1 MRWLMRLIRR
11 NRLEDELDREL
22 ASHVEAEIERLIA
35 DGLTPSEAR
44 RQALAAFGGFEP
56 IRERAREARGT
67 QWIEHLWQ
75 DIRYGARVLRKSP
88 GFTLAAVGS
97 LAIAIG
103 ANAAMFS
110 VTDALLFRPLPVER
124 PRELVFLNRAGY
136 DEPTLR
142 FSYPALQRFR
152 QGVPEVPFAAH
163 TSIARTLFSVDGPS
177 ELVLGQLVTGDW
189 FDVLGVRAEAGRVFT
204 AADTRE
210 LGGKPVVVLSD
221 DFWMRRFARD
231 PAVIGRTVTINRV
244 PVTVVGIAA
253 RGFAGLTI
261 GTRLDCWLPLT
272 MQQELRFYTNNSA
285 EDADPRK
292 PWLPQDG
299 ISFLTVVA
307 RLPDGIA
314 HTAVPARMAAV
325 HRQSVDSQAEKQ
337 FDPERR
343 AFVRREYLELMPAWR
358 GQSPLR
364 ETFTKPLQALMGMTA
379 LVLLIGCANLA
390 SLILARGTARSR
402 ELSLRLSLGAG
413 RGRIVRQLTTESL
426 LLAGLGGLAAVA
438 VARWGA
444 DGLLKL
450 AATTRVPIPLSL
462 PFDWR
467 LITFAAAAS
476 LLTGLAFGLMPA
488 LRLSRAGLV
497 DGLKA
502 GSRVTSSSGRETR
515 VPFGRVLIIAQVT
528 LALTLLVGAVAFV
541 RTFKNLLS
549 EQTGFEREQVVS
561 ARFEPVLAGFGKE
574 QWPALSERL
583 LDAAQRVPG
592 VRSASLGMTGTLTG
606 VMRIGGGIV
615 VEGQPPHVGPEWTLR
630 EEQVGDDFFAT
641 MGMALVRGRDFRRT
655 DGAGTQSVA
664 VINETMA
671 KRFFGDVDPIGRHF
685 GYGSPPEFEVIGIV
699 RDARVDGPGRPV
711 PSLAYL
717 PLRQHPD
724 DIANY
729 LYVRVTSAPDT
740 AANTLRAALSS
751 AEPGLAIRE
760 VTTLDEL
767 TGRTVA
773 RERLMSQLTSGFG
786 LLALAV
792 AALGLYATISYSVVR
807 RTSELGVRLALGA
820 SPGSVRW
827 LVLRETL
834 LVVGAGCVI
843 GLLLAVPALRY
854 VGTLLF
860 GLSPGDP
867 VTLAAATAVLL
878 SVSILAALIPAM
890 RAARTD
896 PIRALRT
903 E

>member
-22 ASHVEAEIERLIA
+22 ASHVDAEIERLIA
-35 DGLTPSEAR
+35 DGLTPADAR
-44 RQALAAFGGFEP
+44 RQALAAFGGLEP

-75 DIRYGARVLRKSP
+75 DVRYGARVLRKSP

-97 LAIAIG
+97 LAIGIG

-124 PRELVFLNRAGY
+124 PKELVFLSRAGY
-136 DEPTLR
+136 AETNLR

-152 QGVPEVPFAAH
+152 QGVPDVPFAGH
-163 TSIARTLFSVDGPS
+163 SSITRTLLAVDGPA
-177 ELVLGQLVTGDW
+177 ELVLGQLVTGNW

-204 AADTRE
+204 AADTQE
-210 LGGKPVVVLSD
+210 IGGKPVVVLSD
-221 DFWMRRFARD
+221 DFWRRRFAGD
-231 PAVIGRTVTINRV
+231 PAVVGRTVTMNRV

-253 RGFAGLTI
+253 RGFSGLTI
-261 GTRLDCWLPLT
+261 GTSLDCWLPVT
-272 MQQELRFYTNNSA
+272 MQHELRYYTNSSS
-285 EDADPRK
+285 EDSDPRN

-299 ISFLTVVA
+299 ISFLNVVA
-307 RLPDGIA
+307 RLPDGTR
-314 HTAVPARMAAV
+314 HTAVAARMAAL
-325 HRQSVDSQAEKQ
+325 HRQSVDSQAEKLP
-337 FDPERR
+337 DPQRR
-343 AFVRREYLELMPAWR
+343 EFKRREYLELVPAWR

-364 ETFTKPLQALMGMTA
+364 ETFTQPLQVLMGTTA

-390 SLILARGTARSR
+390 SLMLARGTARSR
-402 ELSLRLSLGAG
+402 ELSLRLSLGAS

-444 DGLLKL
+444 DGLLRL
-450 AATTRVPIPLSL
+450 AATTRTPIPLSL

-467 LITFAAAAS
+467 LIGFAAAAS

-497 DGLKA
+497 DNLKA
-502 GSRVTSSSGRETR
+502 GSRVTSSPGRETR
-515 VPFGRVLIIAQVT
+515 VPLGRVLIVAQVT

-541 RTFKNLLS
+541 RTFKNLLA
-549 EQTGFEREQVVS
+549 EQSGFEREQVVS
-561 ARFEPVLAGFGKE
+561 ARFEPRLAGFDKE

-583 LDAAQRVPG
+583 LEAARRVPG
-592 VRSASLGMTGTLTG
+592 VRSASLGLTGTLTG
-606 VMRIGGGIV
+606 VMRIGGDIV
-615 VEGQPPHVGPEWTLR
+615 VEGQPPHVGPDWNLR
-630 EEQVGDDFFAT
+630 EEQVGDDFFKT
-641 MGMALVRGRDFRRT
+641 MGMSIVRGREFRVSDR
-655 DGAGTQSVA
+655 AGGQSVA

-671 KRFFGDVDPIGRHF
+671 RRFFGDVDPIGRHF
-685 GYGSPPEFEVIGIV
+685 GYGSPPEFEVVGIV
-699 RDARVDGPGRPV
+699 RDARIDGPGRPI

-724 DIANY
+724 EVANY
-729 LYVRVTSAPDT
+729 LYIRVTGTAEAAGSA
-740 AANTLRAALSS
+740 LRAALAS
-751 AEPGLAIRE
+751 AEPGLAVRE
-760 VTTLDEL
+760 VVTLDEL

-834 LVVGAGCVI
+834 VVVGAGCLI

-854 VGTLLF
+854 VSTLLF

-867 VTLAAATAVLL
+867 ATLAAATAVLL
-878 SVSILAALIPAM
+878 AVSILAALIPAM

>member
-1 MRWLMRLIRR
+1 MGWITRLLRR
-11 NRLEDELDREL
+11 GRLERELDSEL
-22 ASHVEAEIERLIA
+22 AFHVDAETERLIGE
-35 DGLTPSEAR
+35 GLPPVEAR
-44 RQALAAFGGFEP
+44 RHALATFGGLEP
-56 IRERAREARGT
+56 IRERTRDARGT

-75 DIRYGARVLRKSP
+75 DLRYGARVLRRAP
-88 GFTLAAVGS
+88 GFTLGAIAS
-97 LAIAIG
+97 LAIGIG
-103 ANAAMFS
+103 ANTAMFS

-124 PRELVFLNRAGY
+124 PHELVFLNRAGY
-136 DEPTLR
+136 SEPNQR

-152 QGVPEVPFAAH
+152 QGIPEVPFAAH

-177 ELVLGQLVTGDW
+177 ELVLGQLVTGNW
-189 FDVLGVRAEAGRVFT
+189 FDVLGARAEAGRVFT
-204 AADTRE
+204 AADTQE

-221 DFWMRRFARD
+221 DFWARRFARD
-231 PAVIGRTVTINRV
+231 PGVIGKTVTINRV
-244 PVTVVGIAA
+244 PVTVVGVAA
-253 RGFAGLTI
+253 RGFSGLTI
-261 GTRLDCWLPLT
+261 GTRLDCWLPVT
-272 MQQELRFYTNNSA
+272 MQHELGYYTNA
-285 EDADPRK
+285 YMEDADDRK
-292 PWLPQDG
+292 PWLTQDG
-299 ISFLTVVA
+299 IEFLNIVA
-307 RLPDGIA
+307 RLRDGMA
-314 HTAVPARMAAV
+314 HTAVPARMAAL
-325 HRQSVDSQAEKQ
+325 HRRSVDSQAEKLA
-337 FDPERR
+337 DPERR
-343 AFVRREYLELMPAWR
+343 EFKRREYLELISAWR

-364 ETFTKPLQALMGMTA
+364 ETFTEPLQVLMGA
-379 LVLLIGCANLA
+379 AAFVLLIGCANLA
-390 SLILARGTARSR
+390 SLILARGAARSR
-402 ELSLRLSLGAG
+402 ELSLRLSLGAS

-444 DGLLKL
+444 DGLLRL
-450 AATTRVPIPLSL
+450 AATTRTPIPLSL

-467 LITFAAAAS
+467 LIAFAGAAS

-497 DGLKA
+497 DGLKT
-502 GSRVTSSSGRETR
+502 GSRSTSASGRETR
-515 VPFGRVLIIAQVT
+515 VPFGRALIITQVT

-541 RTFKNLLS
+541 RTFKNLLA
-549 EQTGFEREQVVS
+549 EQSGFEREQVVS
-561 ARFEPVLAGFGKE
+561 ARFETQLAGFGAE
-574 QWPALSERL
+574 QWPALSQRL
-583 LDAAQRVPG
+583 LDAARRVPG
-592 VRSASLGMTGTLTG
+592 VRSASLGVTGTLSG
-606 VMRIGGGIV
+606 VMRIGGSIV

-641 MGMALVRGRDFRRT
+641 MGMPLVRGRDFRLADRV
-655 DGAGTQSVA
+655 GAQSVA

-671 KRFFGDVDPIGRHF
+671 RRFFGDVDPIGRHF
-685 GYGSPPEFEVIGIV
+685 GYGTPPEFEVVGIV
-699 RDARVDGPGRPV
+699 RDARIDGPRSPV

-717 PLRQHPD
+717 PLRQHPGNV
-724 DIANY
+724 ANY
-729 LYVRVTSAPDT
+729 LYIRVTNAPEAAAT
-740 AANTLRAALSS
+740 ALRAALAS
-751 AEPGLAIRE
+751 AEPSLAIRE
-760 VTTLDEL
+760 VVTLDEL

-827 LVLRETL
+827 LVLSETL

-860 GLSPGDP
+860 GLSPGDL
-867 VTLAAATAVLL
+867 VTLVTATATLL
-878 SVSILAALIPAM
+878 FVSVLAALIPAM

-896 PIRALRT
+896 PIRALRS

>member
-1 MRWLMRLIRR
+1 MRWITRLFRR
-11 NRLEDELDREL
+11 GRLERELDQEL
-22 ASHVEAEIERLIA
+22 EFHVDAETERLIGE
-35 DGLTPSEAR
+35 GLPPVEAR
-44 RQALAAFGGFEP
+44 RHALATFGGLEP
-56 IRERAREARGT
+56 IRERARETRGT
-67 QWIEHLWQ
+67 LWIEHLWQ
-75 DIRYGARVLRKSP
+75 DLRYGARVLRRAP
-88 GFTLAAVGS
+88 GFTLAAVAS
-97 LAIAIG
+97 LAIGIG
-103 ANAAMFS
+103 ANTAMFS
-110 VTDALLFRPLPVER
+110 VADALLFRPLPVER
-124 PRELVFLNRAGY
+124 PEELVFLNRAGY
-136 DEPTLR
+136 SEPNMI

-152 QGVPEVPFAAH
+152 QGVPEVPFAGH
-163 TSIARTLFSVDGPS
+163 TSIARTLLSVDGPS

-189 FDVLGVRAEAGRVFT
+189 FDVVGVRAEAGRVFT
-204 AADTRE
+204 AADTQE
-210 LGGKPVVVLSD
+210 LGGKPIVVLSD
-221 DFWMRRFARD
+221 DFWRRRFAGD
-231 PAVIGRTVTINRV
+231 PAVIGKTVTMNRV

-253 RGFAGLTI
+253 RGFSGLTI
-261 GTRLDCWLPLT
+261 GTRLDCWLPVT
-272 MQQELRFYTNNSA
+272 MQHELRYYTNAAS
-285 EDADPRK
+285 EDADDRK

-314 HTAVPARMAAV
+314 QTAVPVRMAAL
-325 HRQSVDSQAEKQ
+325 HRQSVDSQAEKLV
-337 FDPERR
+337 DPERR
-343 AFVRREYLELMPAWR
+343 EFTRREYLELIPAWR

-364 ETFTKPLQALMGMTA
+364 ETFTEPLRVLMGTTA

-402 ELSLRLSLGAG
+402 ELSLRLSLGAS

-438 VARWGA
+438 AARWGA

-450 AATTRVPIPLSL
+450 AATTRVPIPLFL

-467 LITFAAAAS
+467 LIGFAATAS
-476 LLTGLAFGLMPA
+476 LLTGLTFGLMPA

-502 GSRVTSSSGRETR
+502 GSRITSSSGRETR

-541 RTFKNLLS
+541 RTFKNLLD
-549 EQTGFEREQVVS
+549 EQSGFEREQVVS
-561 ARFEPVLAGFGKE
+561 ARFEPRLAGFGEE

-583 LDAAQRVPG
+583 LEAARRVPG
-592 VRSASLGMTGTLTG
+592 VRSASLGMTGTLSG
-606 VMRIGGGIV
+606 VMRIGGNIV
-615 VEGQPPHVGPEWTLR
+615 VEGQPSHVGPEWSLR
-630 EEQVGDDFFAT
+630 EEQVGDDFFQT
-641 MGMALVRGRDFRRT
+641 MGMPLVRGRDFRLS
-655 DGAGTQSVA
+655 DGPGAQSVA

-699 RDARVDGPGRPV
+699 RDARIDGPRRPV
-711 PSLAYL
+711 PSLAYM

-724 DIANY
+724 NIANY
-729 LYVRVTSAPDT
+729 LYIRVTSAPE
-740 AANTLRAALSS
+740 AAGNALRAAIAG
-751 AEPGLAIRE
+751 AEPSLAIRE
-760 VTTLDEL
+760 VVTLDEL

-820 SPGSVRW
+820 SPASVRW

-843 GLLLAVPALRY
+843 GSLLAVPALRY

-867 VTLAAATAVLL
+867 VTLLAATATLL
-878 SVSILAALIPAM
+878 TVSVFAALIPAM